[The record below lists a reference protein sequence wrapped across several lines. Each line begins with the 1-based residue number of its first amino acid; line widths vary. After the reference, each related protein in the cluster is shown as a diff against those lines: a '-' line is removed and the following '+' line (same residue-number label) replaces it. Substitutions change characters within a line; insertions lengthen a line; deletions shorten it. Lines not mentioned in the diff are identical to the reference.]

1 MISLKFRYT
10 RFDNYIVQAFF
21 VRILLL
27 ALVLCNIYEGQAGL
41 GSSAMW
47 TAHFEYDVMG
57 RESLRRLLGGVESQT
72 RYDRS
77 GRVTDQA

>member
-1 MISLKFRYT
+1 MEFYEQSQAKDIAPCAFLEQPLDTQTSL
-10 RFDNYIVQAFF
+10 ASP
-21 VRILLL
+21 
-27 ALVLCNIYEGQAGL
+27 A
-41 GSSAMW
+41 W

-57 RESLRRLLGGVESQT
+57 RKSLRRLLGGVESQT